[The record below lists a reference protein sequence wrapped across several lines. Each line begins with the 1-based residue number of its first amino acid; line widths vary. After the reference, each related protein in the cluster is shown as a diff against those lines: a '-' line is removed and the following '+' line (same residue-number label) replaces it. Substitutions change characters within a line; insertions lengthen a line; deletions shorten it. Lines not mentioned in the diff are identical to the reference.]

1 VTPDTVSHS
10 DTQDLPAHASRIRE
24 AHSAVQKAG
33 GALLH
38 HAMTAGDALIAA
50 QQKVSSNWKR
60 WLRENCFLSVDTAL
74 VYQRLARHR
83 EQIEDEIGRAG
94 ELSLRGALRLIAT
107 PRGGKTK
114 KTTETSLVEHWK
126 RASDQ
131 DRTAF
136 LDHIGVDG
144 IRTAA
149 SLDFYRELIAKLR
162 TEKAKTNSDAMLTS
176 LIAKALSHVAIAKG
190 PATSGPVADANNAEA
205 LASLR
210 AVLNKLGAIG
220 RSYHD
225 VSIGI
230 TAAKARA
237 RRRAA

>member
-1 VTPDTVSHS
+1 MPDTNSPVGP
-10 DTQDLPAHASRIRE
+10 QDLPALAQQVRE

-38 HAMTAGDALIAA
+38 HAMVAGDALIAA

-83 EQIEDEIGRAG
+83 EQIEAEIGRAG
-94 ELSLRGALRLIAT
+94 DLSLRAALRLIAT
-107 PRGGKTK
+107 PKGGKTK

-126 RASDQ
+126 RTSDQ

-144 IRTAA
+144 VRMAA
-149 SLDFYRELIAKLR
+149 SLDFYRELVVKLR
-162 TEKAKTNSDAMLTS
+162 AEKTKTNPDAMLTS
-176 LIAKALSHVAIAKG
+176 LLAKALSHVAIAEG
-190 PATSGPVADANNAEA
+190 SATSGPVADSNNAEA

-210 AVLNKLGAIG
+210 AVLKKLGAIG

-230 TAAKARA
+230 TATKARA